1 MSILSLY
8 FPYKTH
14 ILATC
19 IPIGCIQLKLFPC
32 DNENLANAVKG
43 EGEGEEEEEEEE
55 EDRRILTLTGKDW
68 P

>member
-1 MSILSLY
+1 MFLQLVFRLVAEI
-8 FPYKTH
+8 T
-14 ILATC
+14 
-19 IPIGCIQLKLFPC
+19 GCIQLKLFPC